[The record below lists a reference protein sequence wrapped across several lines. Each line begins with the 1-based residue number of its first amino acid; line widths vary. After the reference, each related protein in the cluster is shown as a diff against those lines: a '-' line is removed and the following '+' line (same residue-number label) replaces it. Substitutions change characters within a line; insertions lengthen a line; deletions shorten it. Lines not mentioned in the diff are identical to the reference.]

1 MCVLCY
7 RDRVCRE
14 EKEAFD
20 KHAQKIGESVFYSK
34 FEIEGLEC

>member
-1 MCVLCY
+1 MCVLCCG
-7 RDRVCRE
+7 DRVCGE

-20 KHAQKIGESVFYSK
+20 KHAQKIGESVFYSR